1 VSLVQLWPARR
12 PALRERIAGAD
23 PATAARLLGDEL
35 RALGAAYAGSAGVSD
50 AQRAGAAHGLAI
62 AALAPAHLLNAAR
75 THVTVQRPPADAA
88 PRGLAPRP
96 GLLLMTLAAAVL
108 AAIMFTSANLPAGL
122 ALAFVALLGV
132 LALAGSAWGAVAPRV
147 ASALM
152 SPRAQWLPWWLRRL
166 ARLRRQ
172 PAPPGEPAPQYTTRV
187 EVDVEACL
195 AWLDDVVSAVDRMT
209 AALRPP
215 PPDSDDGRWPDT
227 LLAAFRELVAASS
240 AGDRDLAMLGA
251 EQLRGALAVSGVV
264 AVVHDGTHD
273 DWFEP
278 APAGPGGPTTIR
290 PALVRTGDP
299 DHLLYRG
306 IHAR

>member
-1 VSLVQLWPARR
+1 VSLVQLWQARR
-12 PALRERIAGAD
+12 PALRDRVTGAD

-35 RALGAAYAGSAGVSD
+35 RQLGAAYAGSADVSP
-50 AQRAGAAHGLAI
+50 AAAAHGLAV
-62 AALAPAHLLNAAR
+62 AALAPAHLLNAPR
-75 THVTVQRPPADAA
+75 TQVTVHRAAPDAA
-88 PRGLAPRP
+88 RRGLAPRP
-96 GLLLMTLAAAVL
+96 GLLLMTLSAAVL

-132 LALAGSAWGAVAPRV
+132 LALVGSAWGSIAPRL
-147 ASALM
+147 ASALD
-152 SPRAQWLPWWLRRL
+152 SPRAGWLPW
-166 ARLRRQ
+166 RLRRVFALRRKPP
-172 PAPPGEPAPQYTTRV
+172 PAAGEPAPEFTTRT

-195 AWLDDVVSAVDRMT
+195 AWLDDVVSAVDRMA

-215 PPDSDDGRWPDT
+215 SPDGDDRRWPDN

-251 EQLRGALAVSGVV
+251 EQLRGALAVNGVV

-278 APAGPGGPTTIR
+278 TPAGAGGPTTIR

-299 DHLLYRG
+299 DQLLYRG